1 MKVTMWSCFELKKQK
16 VSKFVIT
23 MSLCETVTLVN
34 LNIDKYIEKYEQIS
48 SYQGQVQAQI
58 SIQWK

>member
-1 MKVTMWSCFELKKQK
+1 
-16 VSKFVIT
+16 

-58 SIQWK
+58 SIQ